1 MTRRAAVA
9 AVSLAV
15 LLVATMATPALAAV
29 AQPGDATAQVE
40 NGSDVEFDAPGPFDL
55 ADLRAGGTH
64 PSAAPASVRYV
75 TDGET
80 TTGAIG
86 VRYVPADPLSNQPV
100 FLERGQALNTDQ
112 IELRSTVFGDSATGE
127 YEAVIVYWT
136 PEQERVNGTT
146 VEYAAG
152 QEVQRAEVTIEDG
165 YADAPIELNSH
176 YDESVEATM
185 WLERDGDV
193 VDGARW
199 RFTHASAPASQ
210 QVQIE
215 TQADAWWY
223 AFRTAI
229 LPGVA
234 SIVLGLGAAKA
245 TLKAAGRGPGYSLS
259 TWGVVSAFGVVM
271 ALAGLYYEIATVVAN
286 FDLLM
291 GLVLLPIAYG
301 GGLRMSPATERIAF
315 ERKVLTSA
323 LSLRRGDDGSDADGD
338 AVADGGQTS
347 TPSDRVEIPDDGYH
361 DELYEDMSILT
372 TIKGPDGD
380 RLLPK
385 KGIRPFFARLFAS
398 AARLDLSDLRTQVKV
413 SGSVSKKI
421 YSDPESDVAVD
432 HTPAHL
438 RRRMPV
444 CHRLP
449 EPEEGESLSWVTR
462 GLYGVL
468 TLAATALPVIGWRVG
483 GMVMNTPTVGL
494 VLGTV
499 LLAVESY
506 EAVDGSTDFV
516 PAPRHD
522 QTADASLTVLQKEHA
537 DARTIEEFEEIAWN
551 ERMNTAME
559 ARDIEERRN
568 KSAILRFLEDEV
580 GLDLDV
586 EDIDRPAGDTPDLP
600 VDDKGRRDVAEGDD
614 D

>member
-1 MTRRAAVA
+1 MNRGAAVA

-15 LLVATMATPALAAV
+15 LLVATMATPALASA
-29 AQPGDATAQVE
+29 APPGDASPQAE
-40 NGSDVEFDAPGPFDL
+40 NATETEFDAPGPFDL

-75 TDGET
+75 GDGET
-80 TTGAIG
+80 TAGAIG

-112 IELRSTVFGDSATGE
+112 IELYSTVFGDSATGE

-136 PEQERVNGTT
+136 PEEERVNGTT

-152 QEVQRAEVTIEDG
+152 QEVQRAEVTVEDG
-165 YADAPIELNSH
+165 YATAPIALNSH

-185 WLERDGDV
+185 WLERDGEV
-193 VDGARW
+193 VNGARW

-210 QVQIE
+210 QVSID

-234 SIVLGLGAAKA
+234 SIVLGLGGAKA
-245 TLKAAGRGPGYSLS
+245 TLKAAGRGPGYSLP

-291 GLVLLPIAYG
+291 GLALLPIAYG
-301 GGLRMSPATERIAF
+301 GGLRMSPPTERIAF
-315 ERKVLTSA
+315 ERKELTSA
-323 LSLRRGDDGSDADGD
+323 LSLRRGDDVEDADGD
-338 AVADGGQTS
+338 PVADGGQASTS
-347 TPSDRVEIPDDGYH
+347 SDHVEIPDEGYH
-361 DELYEDMSILT
+361 DELYEDLSILT
-372 TIKGPDGD
+372 TIRAPDGG

-385 KGIRPFFARLFAS
+385 RGIRPFFARLFAS
-398 AARLDLSDLRTQVKV
+398 AARLDLSDLRTQVQV
-413 SGSVSKKI
+413 SGSASKKV
-421 YSDPESDVAVD
+421 YVDPESDVAVD

-444 CHRLP
+444 WHRLP
-449 EPEEGESLSWVTR
+449 EPDEGDSLSWVTR

-468 TLAATALPVIGWRVG
+468 TLATLALPVIGWRVG

-494 VLGTV
+494 ALGAV

-506 EAVDGSTDFV
+506 EAVDGSIDFV

-522 QTADASLTVLQKEHA
+522 VTADASLTVLQSEHA
-537 DARTIEEFEEIAWN
+537 DARTIEDYEEVAWN
-551 ERMNTAME
+551 ERMSTAME
-559 ARDIEERRN
+559 AREIEDRRN
-568 KSAILRFLEDEV
+568 KSAILRFLEDEI

-586 EDIDRPAGDTPDLP
+586 EDIDRPDADTPDLP
-600 VDDKGRRDVAEGDD
+600 VEDKGRRDVAEGDD

>member
-127 YEAVIVYWT
+127 YEVVIVYWT

-210 QVQIE
+210 QVQID

-223 AFRTAI
+223 AFRIAI

-245 TLKAAGRGPGYSLS
+245 TQKAAGRGPGYSLS

-323 LSLRRGDDGSDADGD
+323 LSLRRGDDGSDPDGD
-338 AVADGGQTS
+338 AVADGGQAS
-347 TPSDRVEIPDDGYH
+347 TASDRVEIPDDGYH

-444 CHRLP
+444 WHRLP

-506 EAVDGSTDFV
+506 EAVDGSIDFV

>member
-127 YEAVIVYWT
+127 YEVVIVYWT

-210 QVQIE
+210 QVQID

-444 CHRLP
+444 WHRLP

-586 EDIDRPAGDTPDLP
+586 EDIDRPGGDTPDLP